1 MPRGTINHIALT
13 AKDLQTSATFYD
25 KILGF
30 FGYTRVPV
38 PATTQEQMK
47 TELLAWSGPGSS
59 ITLRAAKLPY
69 QDIPH
74 NRDAPGLNHLA
85 FAAASRDEVDRCY
98 QLVQEIG
105 ATLLDAPAEYTYFPG
120 YYAVYFLDP
129 SRIKIEVVHW
139 PAL

>member
-1 MPRGTINHIALT
+1 MSPNPINHIALT
-13 AKDLQTSATFYD
+13 AKDLQTSTIFYD

-30 FGYTRVPV
+30 LGCTRVPV

-47 TELLAWSGPGSS
+47 TELLAWAGPGSS
-59 ITLRAAKLPY
+59 ITLRPAKSPY

-85 FAAASRDEVDRCY
+85 FAAGSREDVDRCY
-98 QLVQEIG
+98 RLLQEIG
-105 ATLLDAPAEYTYFPG
+105 ATILDAPAEYSYFPG

-129 SRIKIEVVHW
+129 SGIKIEVVYW
-139 PAL
+139 PA